1 MRNAGYVMFDVMV
14 PYKAGSR
21 AILRSPVY
29 ESILLAQ
36 KLLCSAIVGGG
47 PDLDLPERRCLC
59 ALESAAL
66 SEWSDKIQSFAGV
79 NATDSV
85 ERGDVKSPWSVRG
98 AAHSPVYYI

>member
-1 MRNAGYVMFDVMV
+1 ML
-14 PYKAGSR
+14 S
-21 AILRSPVY
+21 L
-29 ESILLAQ
+29 
-36 KLLCSAIVGGG
+36 
-47 PDLDLPERRCLC
+47 
-59 ALESAAL
+59 LESAAL